1 MVFVFVAEWE
11 NDWSQSDCLS
21 LLSTYLDLTFSK
33 VIKRGVQVKDDQHIR
48 KHFLNYQWDR

>member
-1 MVFVFVAEWE
+1 VVFVFVAEWE